1 MLHSWK
7 DTLDY
12 SDNTMELVRG
22 YEKTVNEFFLSVKHF
37 MRTCPGT
44 GVAAFAKWGPEEVA
58 LQVFGCWKTAYGTYQ
73 YSNCRVAWRRLRRG
87 CIWRCATTSTRGE
100 CSRR

>member
-22 YEKTVNEFFLSVKHF
+22 YEKTVNEFFLSVKVNIVLEKTDCYISIERNRTSIPPLMKHF
-37 MRTCPGT
+37 LRTCPGT
-44 GVAAFAKWGPEEVA
+44 GVAAFTKWGPEEVA
-58 LQVFGCWKTAYGTYQ
+58 LQV
-73 YSNCRVAWRRLRRG
+73 
-87 CIWRCATTSTRGE
+87 E
-100 CSRR
+100 SRKIFNH

>member
-58 LQVFGCWKTAYGTYQ
+58 LQVSLNQNWLKNYYPSISPMLAQINILNPG
-73 YSNCRVAWRRLRRG
+73 SP
-87 CIWRCATTSTRGE
+87 GE
-100 CSRR
+100 G

>member
-58 LQVFGCWKTAYGTYQ
+58 LQVSLTMLRLARKSLYPTFYG
-73 YSNCRVAWRRLRRG
+73 L
-87 CIWRCATTSTRGE
+87 IIL
-100 CSRR
+100 

>member
-1 MLHSWK
+1 M
-7 DTLDY
+7 
-12 SDNTMELVRG
+12 RG

-58 LQVFGCWKTAYGTYQ
+58 LQVFGLKTTR
-73 YSNCRVAWRRLRRG
+73 SNDSTIIRSNDPLILRSNDPM
-87 CIWRCATTSTRGE
+87 IL
-100 CSRR
+100 